1 MKVELLVNLKVASG
15 KIISAGT
22 IFTDPIPEFIMKRV
36 RRGMAKIIDQR
47 PAPERAE
54 PVIETPVIETP
65 VVEEPKE
72 ETPEEVNAESSEKPA
87 EPSVAEPA
95 EPKAVR
101 KPSKIKMKK
110 KVR

>member
-22 IFTDPIPEFIMKRV
+22 IFNDPIPEFIMKRV

-54 PVIETPVIETP
+54 PVIETP

>member
-54 PVIETPVIETP
+54 PVIETPV
-65 VVEEPKE
+65 VEEPKE
-72 ETPEEVNAESSEKPA
+72 ETPEEVKEESSEKPA

>member
-54 PVIETPVIETP
+54 PVIETPV
-65 VVEEPKE
+65 VEEPKE